1 MIFQRTATTPLTSC
15 LTPGVHFTV
24 TELASPLPQPAATPL
39 RANKVR
45 IFVNASSG
53 WDAKEG
59 APERL
64 RDLFT
69 SRGWE
74 TEVRSVAKG
83 TNITELARCAVDDGC
98 GLVVAGGG
106 DGTLNAVASALAGT
120 EASFGIL
127 PVGTLNH
134 FARDLNLPLD
144 LEVAAEVI
152 LTGGPRRVDV
162 GEVNGRVFLNNA
174 IIGLY
179 PEYRFIKD
187 RQERRGR
194 HRWLAFLSAVAAVFR
209 RYPFLAVRMTVDG
222 CTQLRRT
229 PYILVA
235 NNEHAMQGYHL
246 GTRRS
251 LSEGRLWIYVM
262 KRQSRWG
269 LVRIVLNLLLGRFS
283 AEQDFEIFEASEAW
297 VETRRKRRLGVSLD
311 GEIVVMETPL
321 RFRSLPQAL
330 NVIVPRG

>member
-1 MIFQRTATTPLTSC
+1 MTIVEKP
-15 LTPGVHFTV
+15 
-24 TELASPLPQPAATPL
+24 ASPVERSARRP
-39 RANKVR
+39 KVR
-45 IFVNASSG
+45 IFVNSSSG

-59 APERL
+59 AAERL
-64 RDLFT
+64 RELFT
-69 SRGWE
+69 SRGWD

-83 TNITELARCAVDDGC
+83 ANISELARCAIDEGC
-98 GLVVAGGG
+98 GVVVAGGG
-106 DGTLNAVASALAGT
+106 DGTLNAVATALAGT
-120 EASFGIL
+120 ETAFGIL

-144 LEVAAEVI
+144 LDQAAEVV
-152 LTGGPRRVDV
+152 LSGRPARVDV
-162 GEVNGRVFLNNA
+162 GDVNGRVFLNNA

-187 RQERRGR
+187 KQERRGR

-209 RYPFLAVRMTVDG
+209 RYPFLGVRMTVDG

-235 NNEHAMQGYHL
+235 NNEHAMQGYQL

-251 LSEGRLWIYVM
+251 LTEGKLWIYVM

-269 LVRIVLNLLLGRFS
+269 LLRMVLDLLIGRFS
-283 AEQDFEIFEASEAW
+283 AERDFDIFEATEAW
-297 VETRRKRRLGVSLD
+297 VETRSKRRLGVSLD

-321 RFRSLPQAL
+321 HFRSLPGAL
-330 NVIVPRG
+330 NVIVPGE

>member
-1 MIFQRTATTPLTSC
+1 M
-15 LTPGVHFTV
+15 TV
-24 TELASPLPQPAATPL
+24 AAPPTK
-39 RANKVR
+39 AR
-45 IFVNASSG
+45 IFVNSSSG
-53 WDAKEG
+53 WDGKEG

-64 RDLFT
+64 RELFT
-69 SRGWE
+69 SRGWD
-74 TEVRSVAKG
+74 TEVRTVAKG
-83 TNITELARCAVDDGC
+83 TDIAELARCAIAEGC
-98 GLVVAGGG
+98 DVVVAGGG

-120 EASFGIL
+120 DVRFGIL

-144 LEVAAEVI
+144 LDEAAKVV
-152 LTGGPRRVDV
+152 LTGQPARIDV
-162 GEVNGRVFLNNA
+162 ADVNGRVFLNNA

-187 RQERRGR
+187 LQERRGR
-194 HRWLAFLSAVAAVFR
+194 RRWLAFVWAVGTILR

-235 NNEHAMQGYHL
+235 NNEHAMEGYHL

-251 LSEGRLWIYVM
+251 LSEGKLWIYVM

-269 LVRIVLNLLLGRFS
+269 LVCMVINLALGRFR
-283 AEQDFEIFEASEAW
+283 AERDFDIFEAAEAW

-311 GEIVVMETPL
+311 GEIVMMEAPL
-321 RFRSLPQAL
+321 RFRTLPQSL
-330 NVIVPRG
+330 IVIVPRG